1 MTSPATT
8 SGTSKSDMAP
18 IEPTRVLVQT
28 KTHLVPGT
36 YYGDKVRGMR
46 NRICQHV
53 CHRDFIWGQDNMYAL
68 GVEFGYDNRTCFF
81 MVDIGMTAEDGQ
93 TPTDDPRILW
103 FRWTGDS
110 L

>member
-8 SGTSKSDMAP
+8 SETSKVDMTP
-18 IEPTRVLVQT
+18 IGPARILVQT

-36 YYGDKVRGMR
+36 YYGDKVNGMR
-46 NRICQHV
+46 DRICQHFW
-53 CHRDFIWGQDNMYAL
+53 HRDFIWGQDNMYCL

-81 MVDIGMTAEDGQ
+81 LLDTGMTAEHGQ
-93 TPTDDPRILW
+93 TSTDDPPIFWL
-103 FRWTGDS
+103 RWTGDS